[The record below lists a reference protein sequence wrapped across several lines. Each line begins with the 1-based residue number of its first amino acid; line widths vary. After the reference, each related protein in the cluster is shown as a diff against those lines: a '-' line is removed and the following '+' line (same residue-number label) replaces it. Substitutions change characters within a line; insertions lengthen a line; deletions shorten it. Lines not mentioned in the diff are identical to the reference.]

1 MQLYKEI
8 LTKES
13 IQERFIKAI
22 YAVLRQNNSLNKA
35 SLAESLGVKPSKFS
49 EVLNCRMKPGADM
62 IALLCEYWDVS
73 PDWILTSRG
82 AVFRNYEHKP
92 PIWIQED
99 LETEP
104 PFNDSG
110 VGDATVPAASPAV
123 PEPSSPAIVS
133 DLVSKIAEQAEEIGQ
148 LKERIFQLERKKGK
162 GVSDALTSGGA
173 SAG

>member
-1 MQLYKEI
+1 MDKI
-8 LTKES
+8 LTLKEK
-13 IQERFIKAI
+13 ILLFIE
-22 YAVLRQNNSLNKA
+22 QNDIRKVDFYEATGISSGNFKGKNLTSQIGGDAL
-35 SLAESLGVKPSKFS
+35 VK
-49 EVLNCRMKPGADM
+49 
-62 IALLCEYWDVS
+62 
-73 PDWILTSRG
+73 ILTIYPNLSAEWLLRG
-82 AVFRNYEHKP
+82 EGTMTR
-92 PIWIQED
+92 
-99 LETEP
+99 
-104 PFNDSG
+104 G